1 MAKRGTDS
9 NRRNSGRR
17 NLAAWLM
24 TLLPGFMFLG
34 LLAPAAVSVK
44 PKAEDSYG
52 PVSFRNFAPRR
63 PMQVPLH
70 LVHAIFDTNSSAGD
84 TVVFSGARYLA
95 EQSKRVFDFDAKANE
110 DNQIVLAA
118 DDGVEDYVSENVFGT
133 AGDEVQLKVDL
144 LALWDP
150 ALFDVIPGLIARD
163 GWSQWDE
170 FHGIG
175 PGQKPRQPVIVP
187 EPTTGALLA
196 LGLGALALRR
206 RTA

>member
-1 MAKRGTDS
+1 MARRRTDS
-9 NRRNSGRR
+9 NRRGSGRR
-17 NLAAWLM
+17 NFAAWLM

-52 PVSFRNFAPRR
+52 PISFRSFAPRR
-63 PMQVPLH
+63 PFQMPLH
-70 LVHAIFDTNSSAGD
+70 LAHAVFENSAAGD
-84 TVVFSGARYLA
+84 TVVFSGASYLA
-95 EQSKRVFDFDAKANE
+95 EQSTRVFEPEAKTNGE
-110 DNQIVLAA
+110 DQIVLAA
-118 DDGVEDYVSENVFGT
+118 NDGIEDYVSENVFGT

-150 ALFDVIPGLIARD
+150 AIFDVIPGLISRN
-163 GWSQWDE
+163 GWDQWDE

-175 PGQKPRQPVIVP
+175 KGHGPRQPLIVP

-196 LGLGALALRR
+196 FGLGALALRR

>member
-1 MAKRGTDS
+1 MANRRTDS

-17 NLAAWLM
+17 NFAGWLL

-44 PKAEDSYG
+44 PKAEENYG
-52 PVSFRNFAPRR
+52 PLSFHNFSPRR
-63 PMQVPLH
+63 PFEVPNLA
-70 LVHAIFDTNSSAGD
+70 HAVFESDAVDTI
-84 TVVFSGARYLA
+84 VFSGARYIA
-95 EQSKRVFDFDAKANE
+95 EQSKRVFEPDAKAK
-110 DNQIVLAA
+110 DDAIVLASN
-118 DDGVEDYVSENVFGT
+118 DGAQDLVAETLFGA

-144 LALWDP
+144 TPLWDP
-150 ALFDVIPGLIARD
+150 AVFDVIPGLIARH
-163 GWSQWDE
+163 GWTQWDE

-175 PGQKPRQPVIVP
+175 PTHGPRTPIVVP

-206 RTA
+206 RHTA

>member
-1 MAKRGTDS
+1 MGKRRTDS
-9 NRRNSGRR
+9 NRRGSGRR
-17 NLAAWLM
+17 NFAAWLM

-44 PKAEDSYG
+44 PKVEDSYG
-52 PVSFRNFAPRR
+52 PISFRNFAPRR
-63 PMQVPLH
+63 PLQIPLH
-70 LVHAIFDTNSSAGD
+70 LVHAVFENNNAGD

-95 EQSKRVFDFDAKANE
+95 EQSKRVFELDAKANDDDE
-110 DNQIVLAA
+110 IVLAA
-118 DDGVEDYVSENVFGT
+118 NDGVEDYVSENVFGT

-150 ALFDVIPGLIARD
+150 AIFDVIPGLITRN

-175 PGQKPRQPVIVP
+175 PGHGPRRPVIVP
-187 EPTTGALLA
+187 EPTTGGLLA
-196 LGLGALALRR
+196 FGLGALALRR
-206 RTA
+206 RRTA